1 MKASV
6 YEIFP
11 EEAKE
16 IREEVFIREQGF
28 QNELDEIDNEAVHI
42 VLYDDNEVPVAT
54 CRIFWN
60 TLMNAYTLGRL
71 AVVKEY
77 RGKNIGSMML
87 KEAERYVR
95 SQNGKDLILHSQCR
109 AADFYKKSGF
119 TEFGNI
125 EYEEGCPHIWMRKN
139 I

>member
-1 MKASV
+1 MKALV
-6 YEIFP
+6 YDTFP

-16 IREEVFIREQGF
+16 IREEIFIREQGF

-42 VLYDDNEVPVAT
+42 VLYDDNKCPIAT

-77 RGKNIGSMML
+77 RGKNIGSISL
-87 KEAERYVR
+87 CITCFFVFDTHFLHPF
-95 SQNGKDLILHSQCR
+95 QIGKDR
-109 AADFYKKSGF
+109 AYKIPD
-119 TEFGNI
+119 GNPL
-125 EYEEGCPHIWMRKN
+125 Y
-139 I
+139 